1 MDLKTQIE
9 QFFNDLKAIMQI
21 LAPICAFIGLVG
33 AGVIY
38 MGSSWPVVGRLKR
51 NNPELMDNMFIGM
64 AVLLAAG
71 TISSLV
77 VFS

>member
-1 MDLKTQIE
+1 MDLKAQVE

-21 LAPICAFIGLVG
+21 LAPICAFIGLIG
-33 AGVIY
+33 AGIIY

-77 VFS
+77 VFA

>member
-1 MDLKTQIE
+1 MDLKSQIE
-9 QFFNDLKAIMQI
+9 QFFTDIKGVMQI

-38 MGSSWPVVGRLKR
+38 MGSSWPVIGRLKR

-64 AVLLAAG
+64 AVLIAAG
-71 TISSLV
+71 TISSLII
-77 VFS
+77 FA

>member
-1 MDLKTQIE
+1 MDLKSQIE
-9 QFFNDLKAIMQI
+9 QFFTDIKGVMQI

-38 MGSSWPVVGRLKR
+38 MGSSWPVIGRLKR

-64 AVLLAAG
+64 AVLIAAG
-71 TISSLV
+71 TISSLI
-77 VFS
+77 VFA